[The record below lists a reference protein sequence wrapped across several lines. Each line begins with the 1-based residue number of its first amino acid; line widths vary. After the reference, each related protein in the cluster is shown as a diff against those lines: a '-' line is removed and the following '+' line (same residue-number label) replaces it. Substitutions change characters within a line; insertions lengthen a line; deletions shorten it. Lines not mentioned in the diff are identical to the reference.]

1 MRVEHRHVIYVQGYD
16 PRGLAQYYRM
26 FRTELRKFGRL
37 YGLTTSVGRPKGHS
51 DGEFA
56 HESASWII
64 ETSGDG
70 WQTKTD
76 YDFLRWEDL
85 IQRDLAAPLWQ
96 TLAHGMLI
104 YWGLVFSG
112 TMGRFW
118 KAHWRFAT
126 FISWPHFVLLNEAIW
141 SAGAAWLV
149 AWGLQTLGVHGFL
162 VGCAAAAVFV
172 AALGS
177 LVKYTEE
184 QSYLLYL
191 MADTIFTW
199 QFSHGDRPDWDARID
214 RFARHLV
221 TVANTTAAQEIVL
234 VGHSSGSFLGS
245 EILAR
250 ALRLDPELGR
260 HGPRVVLLTLGGNM
274 PIVGFHKRATQF
286 RDNLWLL
293 ATEPSIDWIDCQSR
307 KDVMNF
313 YPFDPVAGH
322 GIDAGAN
329 RRNPTIV
336 PVRFREII
344 RPEHYGK
351 FRWKF
356 FRVHFQFV
364 MANERPHPYD
374 FFMIV
379 AGPVPLRERIAHPAT
394 TLALVD
400 GDAATRENAWMKL
413 DLGQK
418 SSISGPSDA
427 SGTSTRRIG

>member
-1 MRVEHRHVIYVQGYD
+1 VRVEHRHVIYVQGYD

-37 YGLTTSVGRPKGHS
+37 YGLTTAVGRPREHAA
-51 DGEFA
+51 GEFA
-56 HESASWII
+56 HESASWTI
-64 ETSGDG
+64 ETTGDG
-70 WQTKTD
+70 WQTKTN

-85 IQRDLAAPLWQ
+85 IQRDLAAPIWR
-96 TLAHGMLI
+96 TVAHGMLI

-118 KAHWRFAT
+118 RAHWRFAT

-141 SAGAAWLV
+141 SAAAAWLV
-149 AWGLQTLGVHGFL
+149 AWGLKALGIHGFL
-162 VGCAAAAVFV
+162 VGCAAVAVFI

-184 QSYLLYL
+184 RTYLLYL

-199 QFSHGDRPDWDARID
+199 QFSHGNRPEWDARID

-221 TVANTTAAQEIVL
+221 KVAQNSDAQEIVL

-250 ALRLDPELGR
+250 ALKLDPDLGR
-260 HGPRVVLLTLGGNM
+260 HGSRVVLLTLGGNM
-274 PIVGFHKRATQF
+274 PIVGFHKGAQEF
-286 RDNLWLL
+286 RDNLRQL
-293 ATEPSIDWIDCQSR
+293 AIEPAIDWIDCQSR

-313 YPFDPVAGH
+313 YPFDPVTGH
-322 GIDAGAN
+322 GIDVGPEK
-329 RRNPTIV
+329 RNPIIV
-336 PVRFREII
+336 PVRFREIV
-344 RPEHYGK
+344 RSDHYNR

-374 FFMIV
+374 FYMIV
-379 AGPVPLRERIAHPAT
+379 CGPVPLRERMAHPVA

-400 GDAATRENAWMKL
+400 GDFTTRENAWKKL
-413 DLGQK
+413 DLGQR
-418 SSISGPSDA
+418 SAISPPSDSSRA
-427 SGTSTRRIG
+427 AVRRIG

>member
-1 MRVEHRHVIYVQGYD
+1 MRVQHRHVIYVQGYD
-16 PRGLAQYYRM
+16 PRGLAQYYHM

-37 YGLTTSVGRPKGHS
+37 YGLTTTVGRPKQPAA
-51 DGEFA
+51 GEFA
-56 HESASWII
+56 HESASWTI
-64 ETSGDG
+64 ETAGDG

-85 IQRDLAAPLWQ
+85 IQRDLAAPIWR
-96 TLAHGMLI
+96 TAIHGMLI

-118 KAHWRFAT
+118 RAHWRFAT

-141 SAGAAWLV
+141 SAAAAWLV
-149 AWGLQTLGVHGFL
+149 AWGLKSLGIHGL
-162 VGCAAAAVFV
+162 LAGCAAVAVFI
-172 AALGS
+172 AILGS

-184 QSYLLYL
+184 RTYLLYL

-199 QFSHGDRPDWDARID
+199 QFSHGNRPEWDARID
-214 RFARHLV
+214 RFAQHLV
-221 TVANTTAAQEIVL
+221 KVARNSDAQEIVI

-245 EILAR
+245 EIIAR
-250 ALRLDPELGR
+250 ALKLDPDLGR
-260 HGPRVVLLTLGGNM
+260 HGRRVVFLTLGGNM
-274 PIVGFHKRATQF
+274 PIVGFHKGAREFRA
-286 RDNLWLL
+286 NLQRL

-313 YPFDPVAGH
+313 YPFDPIAGH
-322 GIDAGAN
+322 GIDVG
-329 RRNPTIV
+329 REKRNPTIV

-344 RPEHYGK
+344 RSEHYNR

-364 MANERPHPYD
+364 MANERPHAYD

-379 AGPVPLRERIAHPAT
+379 CGPVPLRERMDHPTAA
-394 TLALVD
+394 LALVD
-400 GDAATRENAWMKL
+400 GDFTTRENAWKKL
-413 DLGQK
+413 DLGQR
-418 SSISGPSDA
+418 STVPPA
-427 SGTSTRRIG
+427 SEGVQPAARLMG

>member
-37 YGLTTSVGRPKGHS
+37 YGLTTTVGRPKEHAA
-51 DGEFA
+51 GEFA
-56 HESASWII
+56 HESASWTI
-64 ETSGDG
+64 ETTGDG
-70 WQTKTD
+70 WQTKTS

-85 IQRDLAAPLWQ
+85 IQRDLAAPIWR
-96 TLAHGMLI
+96 TVIHGMLI

-118 KAHWRFAT
+118 RAHWRFAT

-141 SAGAAWLV
+141 SGAAAWLV
-149 AWGLQTLGVHGFL
+149 AWGLKALGIHGFL
-162 VGCAAAAVFV
+162 VGCAAVAVFIAV
-172 AALGS
+172 LGS

-184 QSYLLYL
+184 RTYLLYL

-199 QFSHGDRPDWDARID
+199 QFSHGNRPEWDARID
-214 RFARHLV
+214 RFAQHLV
-221 TVANTTAAQEIVL
+221 KVAQNSDAQEIVL

-250 ALRLDPELGR
+250 ALKLDPDLGR
-260 HGPRVVLLTLGGNM
+260 HGPRIVLLTLGGNM
-274 PIVGFHKRATQF
+274 PIVGFHKGAREF
-286 RDNLWLL
+286 RDNLRRL
-293 ATEPSIDWIDCQSR
+293 AVEPSIDWIDCQSR

-313 YPFDPVAGH
+313 YPFDPVTGH
-322 GIDAGAN
+322 GIDVGPEK
-329 RRNPTIV
+329 RNPTII
-336 PVRFREII
+336 PVRFREIV
-344 RPEHYGK
+344 RSDHYNR

-379 AGPVPLRERIAHPAT
+379 CGPVPLRERMTQPAA

-400 GDAATRENAWMKL
+400 GDLTTRENAWKKL
-413 DLGQK
+413 DLGQR
-418 SSISGPSDA
+418 SAISPASD
-427 SGTSTRRIG
+427 GTRTAVRRIG

>member
-1 MRVEHRHVIYVQGYD
+1 VRVEHRHVIYVQGYD

-37 YGLTTSVGRPKGHS
+37 YGLTTAVGRPREHAA
-51 DGEFA
+51 GEFA
-56 HESASWII
+56 HESASWTI
-64 ETSGDG
+64 ETTGDG
-70 WQTKTD
+70 WQTKTN

-85 IQRDLAAPLWQ
+85 IQRDLAAPIWR
-96 TLAHGMLI
+96 TVAHGMLI

-118 KAHWRFAT
+118 RAHWRFAT

-141 SAGAAWLV
+141 SAAAAWLV
-149 AWGLQTLGVHGFL
+149 AWGLKALGIHGFL
-162 VGCAAAAVFV
+162 VGCAAVAVFI

-184 QSYLLYL
+184 RTYLLYL

-199 QFSHGDRPDWDARID
+199 QFSHGNRPEWDARID

-221 TVANTTAAQEIVL
+221 KVAQNSDAQEIVL

-250 ALRLDPELGR
+250 ALKLDPDLGR
-260 HGPRVVLLTLGGNM
+260 HGSRVVLLTLGGNM
-274 PIVGFHKRATQF
+274 PIVGFHKGAQQF
-286 RDNLWLL
+286 RDNLRQL
-293 ATEPSIDWIDCQSR
+293 AIEPSIDWIDCQSR

-313 YPFDPVAGH
+313 YPFDPVTGH
-322 GIDAGAN
+322 GIDVGPEK
-329 RRNPTIV
+329 RNPIIV
-336 PVRFREII
+336 PVRFREIV
-344 RPEHYGK
+344 RSDHYNR

-374 FFMIV
+374 FYMIV
-379 AGPVPLRERIAHPAT
+379 CGPVPLRERMAHPVA

-400 GDAATRENAWMKL
+400 GDFTTRENAWKKL
-413 DLGQK
+413 DLGQR
-418 SSISGPSDA
+418 SAISPPSDSSRA
-427 SGTSTRRIG
+427 AVRRIG

>member
-1 MRVEHRHVIYVQGYD
+1 MRVQHRHVIYVQGYD

-37 YGLTTSVGRPKGHS
+37 YGLATKIGRPKEHTP
-51 DGEFA
+51 GEFA
-56 HESASWII
+56 HESAGWTI
-64 ETSGDG
+64 ETAGDG
-70 WQTKTD
+70 WQTRTD

-85 IQRDLAAPLWQ
+85 IQRDLAAPIWRTAL
-96 TLAHGMLI
+96 HGMLI

-118 KAHWRFAT
+118 RAHWRFAT

-141 SAGAAWLV
+141 SAAAAWLV
-149 AWGLQTLGVHGFL
+149 AWGLKALGVHGFL
-162 VGCAAAAVFV
+162 VGSAAAAVFI

-177 LVKYTEE
+177 LMKYTEE
-184 QSYLLYL
+184 RTYLLYL

-199 QFSHGDRPDWDARID
+199 QFSHGKRPEWDARID

-221 TVANTTAAQEIVL
+221 QVAQNSEAQEIVL

-250 ALRLDPELGR
+250 ALKLDPELGR
-260 HGPRVVLLTLGGNM
+260 HRPRVMLLTLGGNM
-274 PIVGFHKRATQF
+274 PIVGFHKGAVAF
-286 RDNLWLL
+286 REKLRRL

-313 YPFDPVAGH
+313 YPFDPVIGH
-322 GIDAGAN
+322 GIDVGNAK
-329 RRNPTIV
+329 RNPTIV
-336 PVRFREII
+336 PVRFREIV
-344 RPEHYGK
+344 RPEHYNR

-364 MANERPHPYD
+364 MANERPHAYD

-379 AGPVPLRERIAHPAT
+379 CGPVPLRERMTQPSAA
-394 TLALVD
+394 LALVD
-400 GDAATRENAWMKL
+400 GNLATRENAWKKL

-418 SSISGPSDA
+418 SAISAPSTGIPPA
-427 SGTSTRRIG
+427 ARRIG

>member
-1 MRVEHRHVIYVQGYD
+1 MRVQHRHVIYVQGYD

-37 YGLTTSVGRPKGHS
+37 YDLTTAVGRPKDNS
-51 DGEFA
+51 AGEFA
-56 HESASWII
+56 HESSSWTI
-64 ETSGDG
+64 EASGDG
-70 WQTKTD
+70 WQTRTD

-85 IQRDLAAPLWQ
+85 IQRDLAAPIWR
-96 TLAHGMLI
+96 TLVHGMLI

-118 KAHWRFAT
+118 RAHWRFAT

-141 SAGAAWLV
+141 SAAAAWLV
-149 AWGLQTLGVHGFL
+149 AWGLQALGVHGFF
-162 VGCAAAAVFV
+162 VGCAATAVFV
-172 AALGS
+172 AVLGS

-184 QSYLLYL
+184 RTYLLYL

-199 QFSHGDRPDWDARID
+199 QFSHGNRPEWDARID
-214 RFARHLV
+214 RFAQHLV
-221 TVANTTAAQEIVL
+221 NVAQNSDAQEIIL

-250 ALRLDPELGR
+250 ALELDPDLGR
-260 HGPRVVLLTLGGNM
+260 RGSRVVLLTLGGNM
-274 PIVGFHKRATQF
+274 PIVGFHRGARAF
-286 RDNLWLL
+286 RNNLRRL

-313 YPFDPVAGH
+313 YPFDPIAGH
-322 GIDAGAN
+322 GIDVGSE
-329 RRNPTIV
+329 RRNPTII

-344 RPEHYGK
+344 KAEHYNQ

-379 AGPVPLRERIAHPAT
+379 CGPVPLRDRLARPAA
-394 TLALVD
+394 TLD
-400 GDAATRENAWMKL
+400 IFNKDAAIRENAWKTLHL
-413 DLGQK
+413 DQIGAV
-418 SSISGPSDA
+418 SAPSDQVPSA
-427 SGTSTRRIG
+427 VRLSG